1 MASVVIKLR
10 NRINL
15 MFLYYTKLS
24 IKNYTHDYIFSIMS
38 TFNFS
43 FLTNFFKRFFVFLPL
58 LQNPVAT
65 AFSGLWIILQPA
77 LFGLIGAEINLSEID
92 LTQIGHG
99 LLILAGGLLVNICWH
114 LIQSCLT
121 CEFVKLRLVTCKLI
135 LKWPPALIH
144 FIKCLF
150 TFIKIQIPLSKN
162 KDSKDPGNR
171 KIPQAS
177 LLQWSKKNSRL
188 KY

>member
-15 MFLYYTKLS
+15 MFLYYTRLT

-114 LIQSCLT
+114 FVSCMTYVL
-121 CEFVKLRLVTCKLI
+121 LLVNDPLPWFILFNAFLLSCKF
-135 LKWPPALIH
+135 KFH
-144 FIKCLF
+144 CQK
-150 TFIKIQIPLSKN
+150 IKIQKIQAIVKFHKPVCYNEAK
-162 KDSKDPGNR
+162 KTQDSNINVISNWEVGM
-171 KIPQAS
+171 
-177 LLQWSKKNSRL
+177 
-188 KY
+188 